1 MRASCLGLL
10 LFAAVLGC
18 AAPESDSVGRF
29 DGYNGFP
36 WPSLLKKNAAQN
48 PEESYAKPQF
58 NGSGRFAPQS
68 STPVGTVTPNQDA
81 ADSAAAAQAPAAQ
94 TQANQAPAG
103 E

>member
-1 MRASCLGLL
+1 MRVSCLGLL

-18 AAPESDSVGRF
+18 AAPESDSVGTF

-48 PEESYAKPQF
+48 PDESYAKPQF

-68 STPVGTVTPNQDA
+68 STPVGTVTPNPDA
-81 ADSAAAAQAPAAQ
+81 PDQAAAAQ
-94 TQANQAPAG
+94 TQATQAPAA